1 LIRIGQH
8 FSEILGGL
16 ASRFLNYLG
25 GIDSI
30 VADVAAYADGEIEL
44 LLPALMS
51 VLRHLWEQWVPIQ
64 PGVIL
69 QREYLDGVF
78 LQASEMVEELTLIRG
93 HDILVSFLPRNGHVC
108 WN

>member
-51 VLRHLWEQWVPIQ
+51 VLRHL
-64 PGVIL
+64 
-69 QREYLDGVF
+69 
-78 LQASEMVEELTLIRG
+78 
-93 HDILVSFLPRNGHVC
+93 
-108 WN
+108 